1 LDGNRNNELLTKL
14 FGTLLFGEFS
24 VSCFFIIS
32 GYLIVK
38 SWDRNSD
45 AKIFLA
51 NRVFRIYPG
60 FIVASI
66 YSAFLVGAFAG
77 NIQYSQE
84 YEYVKFFK
92 NLLPLDIPKTADVFK
107 NNYFASI
114 N

>member
-1 LDGNRNNELLTKL
+1 M
-14 FGTLLFGEFS
+14 
-24 VSCFFIIS
+24 SCFFIIS

-51 NRVFRIYPG
+51 NRVLRIYPG

-66 YSAFLVGAFAG
+66 FSAFLVGAFAG
-77 NIQYSQE
+77 NIHYRQE

-92 NLLPLDIPKTADVFK
+92 NLLPLDIPKTPDVFK
-107 NNYFASI
+107 ITISHLLIDNCGQYNMSL
-114 N
+114 NVT